1 MNAAQW
7 LADTETA
14 LVLALEACRDARV
27 DAASEV
33 GADGLRGDLT
43 VALTILDHQI
53 GVARGTTRAAMKAEW
68 IGTPGHGA

>member
-14 LVLALEACRDARV
+14 LVLALEACRLARV

-33 GADGLRGDLT
+33 GADGIRGDLT
-43 VALTILDHQI
+43 VALTTLDHQI
-53 GVARGTTRAAMKAEW
+53 GVAHGTTRAAMKAEG
-68 IGTPGHGA
+68 IAAPGAGA

>member
-14 LVLALEACRDARV
+14 LVLALEACRHAREDAS
-27 DAASEV
+27 SEV

-43 VALTILDHQI
+43 VALTVLDHQI
-53 GVARGTTRAAMKAEW
+53 GVAHGTTRAAMRAEG
-68 IGTPGHGA
+68 IGTQGGGR